1 MVRCRGPGALEPAR
15 AQMEAN
21 GARVDEKPAARTSAA
36 RTPATRTPTA
46 RRPPH
51 LDAPVYQLHGADADP
66 ARADSVVVHAHAAN
80 DPRGIL
86 L

>member
-1 MVRCRGPGALEPAR
+1 MLLLNLVCSETTQAD
-15 AQMEAN
+15 AN
-21 GARVDEKPAARTSAA
+21 CEHEEPAARTSAA

-51 LDAPVYQLHGADADP
+51 LDAPVHQLHGADADP